1 MPTSAQ
7 ATAPIAAAPT
17 PGPVPRRVRVWD
29 PLVRVFHWTVAAGVI
44 ANLTFLRHDENPHI
58 YVGYAVTVAL
68 IIRLGWGLVARGHAR
83 FSSFVPGPRRLLDYF
98 AAMLNKREPRY
109 VGHNPAGAAMI
120 VLLLALLAT
129 VGTTGWMMGLD
140 TFWGVGWVETLH
152 EVTANILIG
161 AVALHVIGAIV
172 ESIRHRENLPLAM
185 ITGYK
190 RAAEGTDI
198 DNAPVAG

>member
-1 MPTSAQ
+1 MA
-7 ATAPIAAAPT
+7 ATAPVAAATT
-17 PGPVPRRVRVWD
+17 PGPVPCRVRVWD
-29 PLVRVFHWTVAAGVI
+29 PLVRIFHWTVAGGVI
-44 ANLTFLRHDENPHI
+44 ANLTFFRHDETPHI
-58 YVGYAVTVAL
+58 YVGYAVIAALVVRLCWGVAS
-68 IIRLGWGLVARGHAR
+68 RGHAR
-83 FSSFVPGPRRLLDYF
+83 FASFVPGPRRLVGYF
-98 AAMLNKREPRY
+98 AAMLSRREPRY

-120 VLLLALLAT
+120 VLLLVLLAT

-140 TFWGVGWVETLH
+140 AYWGVAWVETLH

-161 AVALHVIGAIV
+161 AVALHVIGAII

>member
-1 MPTSAQ
+1 LIVA
-7 ATAPIAAAPT
+7 ATAPVVATPT
-17 PGPVPRRVRVWD
+17 PDPVCRRVRVWD
-29 PLVRVFHWTVAAGVI
+29 PLVRVFHWTIVAGTI

-58 YVGYAVTVAL
+58 YVGYAVVAAL
-68 IIRLGWGLVARGHAR
+68 AVRLGWGFVSRGHAR
-83 FSSFVPGPRRLLDYF
+83 FSSFVPGPRRLSSYF
-98 AAMLNKREPRY
+98 RAMFGRREPRY
-109 VGHNPAGAAMI
+109 MGHNPAGAAMI
-120 VLLLALLAT
+120 VLLMALLAT

-140 TFWGVGWVETLH
+140 AFWGVAWVETLH

-161 AVALHVIGAIV
+161 AIALHVTGAIV

>member
-1 MPTSAQ
+1 MA
-7 ATAPIAAAPT
+7 ATAPVAAAPT

-29 PLVRVFHWTVAAGVI
+29 PVVRIFHWTVAGGVI
-44 ANLTFLRHDENPHI
+44 ANLTFLRHAESPHI
-58 YVGYAVTVAL
+58 YVGYAVIAVL
-68 IIRLGWGLVARGHAR
+68 IIRLVWGLVARGHAR
-83 FSSFVPGPRRLLDYF
+83 FASFVPGPHRLVGYF
-98 AAMLNKREPRY
+98 AAMLGKREPRY

-120 VLLLALLAT
+120 VLLLVLLTT
-129 VGTTGWMMGLD
+129 VGMTGWMMGLD
-140 TFWGVGWVETLH
+140 AFWGVAWVETMH
-152 EVTANILIG
+152 EITANVLIG

-172 ESIRHRENLPLAM
+172 ESARHRENLPLAM

>member
-1 MPTSAQ
+1 M
-7 ATAPIAAAPT
+7 
-17 PGPVPRRVRVWD
+17 RRVRVWD
-29 PLVRVFHWTVAAGVI
+29 LIIRIFHWTVAAGVI
-44 ANLTFLRHDENPHI
+44 ANLTFLRNDENPHI
-58 YVGYAVTVAL
+58 YVGYVVVGAL
-68 IIRLGWGLVARGHAR
+68 IIRLCWGLIGRGHAH
-83 FSSFVPGPRRLLDYF
+83 FASFVPGPRRLIKYF
-98 AAMLNKREPRY
+98 AAMIARREPRY

-120 VLLLALLAT
+120 VLLLILLAM

-140 TFWGVGWVETLH
+140 SFWGVSWVESLH
-152 EVTANILIG
+152 ELTANILIG
-161 AVALHVIGAIV
+161 AVALHVTGAIV

>member
-1 MPTSAQ
+1 VAATS
-7 ATAPIAAAPT
+7 PVGAAPT
-17 PGPVPRRVRVWD
+17 PDPISRRVRVWD
-29 PLVRVFHWTVAAGVI
+29 PLVRIFHWTVAGGVI
-44 ANLTFLRHDENPHI
+44 ANLTFLRHEENSHI
-58 YVGYAVTVAL
+58 YVGYAVIVAL
-68 IIRLGWGLVARGHAR
+68 VVRLAWGLVARGHAR
-83 FSSFVPGPRRLLDYF
+83 FASFVPGPRRLVGYF
-98 AAMLNKREPRY
+98 AAMVGKREPRY

-120 VLLLALLAT
+120 VLLLLLLAT
-129 VGTTGWMMGLD
+129 VGTSGWMMGLD
-140 TFWGVGWVETLH
+140 AFWGVAWVETLH